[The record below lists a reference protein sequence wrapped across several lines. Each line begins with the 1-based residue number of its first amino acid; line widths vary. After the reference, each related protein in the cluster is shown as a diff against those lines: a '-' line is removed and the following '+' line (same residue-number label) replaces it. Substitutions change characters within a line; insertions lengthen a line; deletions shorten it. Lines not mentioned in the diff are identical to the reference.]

1 MANEH
6 KHEHDGH
13 MFGATDA
20 SDSAG
25 QPWAGRRFEPNAHSA
40 DDGSAD
46 PAVVAA
52 LTHFRSLDLTD
63 PARAAAQS
71 AVINAVA
78 ASRLLVPLIAEA
90 GETGIGPNGLVVDKT
105 QELALITVAG
115 PAGQQVMPAFTSV
128 AAMTAWRA
136 DARPVPVDARRAA
149 LAAVA
154 EGINWIVLDPA
165 SPTEFV
171 IRRPVV
177 AAIAQGIAWTPSH
190 VDVELRSVFEK
201 SASVDPAV
209 RSIRMVAGDPD
220 ARGVTD
226 DVILQVELAP
236 GLEQDE
242 VMRVLNALST
252 AWAGETIFA
261 ERIDSMKIQVIPAAS

>member
-6 KHEHDGH
+6 DRHK
-13 MFGATDA
+13 FGSTDA
-20 SDSAG
+20 ADSAG
-25 QPWAGRRFEPNAHSA
+25 YPWAGRHFEPNAHAA

-46 PAVVAA
+46 PDVVAA

-63 PARAAAQS
+63 PARASAQS
-71 AVINAVA
+71 AVIDAIA

-136 DARPVPVDARRAA
+136 DARPVPVEARRAA
-149 LAAVA
+149 LAAMA

-165 SPTEFV
+165 SPSEFV

-177 AAIAQGIAWTPSH
+177 AAIAQDIAWTPSH
-190 VDVELRSVFEK
+190 VDDELRGIFEEGV
-201 SASVDPAV
+201 SVDPAV
-209 RSIRMVAGDPD
+209 RSIRAVAGDPD
-220 ARGVTD
+220 ARGLTD
-226 DVILQVELAP
+226 DLILQVELAT
-236 GLEQDE
+236 GLEQDD

-252 AWAGETIFA
+252 AWSGETIFA
-261 ERIDSMKIQVIPAAS
+261 ERIDSMKIQVIPATS

>member
-6 KHEHDGH
+6 DHGQDRH
-13 MFGATDA
+13 MFGSTDA
-20 SDSAG
+20 ADSAG
-25 QPWAGRRFEPNAHSA
+25 QPWAGRHFQPNAHAA

-52 LTHFRSLDLTD
+52 LAHFRSLDLTD
-63 PARAAAQS
+63 PARASAQS
-71 AVINAVA
+71 AVIDAIA

-154 EGINWIVLDPA
+154 EGINWIVLDPT

-190 VDVELRSVFEK
+190 VDRDLIAVFAASAGVE
-201 SASVDPAV
+201 PHV
-209 RSIRMVAGDPD
+209 RSIQMVPGDPD
-220 ARGVTD
+220 ARGLSD
-226 DVILQVELAP
+226 DVILQVVLAP
-236 GLEQDE
+236 GLTQDD
-242 VMRVLNALST
+242 VMKALQVLST
-252 AWAGETIFA
+252 AWSGETIFA
-261 ERIDSMKIQVIPAAS
+261 ERIDSMKIQVITAK